1 MPSKYFDRKKY
12 DTDEAKEVA
21 EWDNGYHRG
30 DSLWVDEKLMRMPDE
45 RWFLHGEGGFRTKY
59 AKRAGLNS
67 WYMVGDAITPLTDE
81 EARDWAEEHLD
92 GDEVDRIFGL

>member
-1 MPSKYFDRKKY
+1 MSSKYFNREKY
-12 DTDEAKEVA
+12 DTDKAEELA

-30 DSLWVDEKLMRMPDE
+30 DSQWVYERLMRMPNGHK
-45 RWFLHGEGGFRTKY
+45 FLYGEGGFRTKY

-92 GDEVDRIFGL
+92 GDEVDRIFSL